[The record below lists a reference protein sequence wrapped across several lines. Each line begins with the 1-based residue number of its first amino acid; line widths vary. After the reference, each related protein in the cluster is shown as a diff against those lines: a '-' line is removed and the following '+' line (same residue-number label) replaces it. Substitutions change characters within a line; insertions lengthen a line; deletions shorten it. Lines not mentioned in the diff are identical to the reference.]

1 MTTTTRSATKK
12 QEQSTGIAPGEE
24 AQPGSKHKTEE
35 TAAPPSPKRIK
46 NEEDDEREQ
55 DKGQETLTEEGKAQ
69 ADKKHR
75 QKQRNDGEDTKPL
88 KEEKSSTSQ
97 PTQTDHSNS
106 DSDSTPAS
114 ILEKGII
121 YFFIRPRVN
130 IETPTSIN
138 DIARTHIAL
147 RPIPHDAKNLPT
159 PNDTNPRIRLCAIP
173 KKTLPLTGH
182 DRWLGFVE
190 SPHTSLTQ
198 LREKIL
204 AESTYETK
212 TAGTR
217 HAPQAK
223 PLAEGVYALTSTGKA
238 SHLVLLEEF
247 RSLRWVPTQPK
258 HLDYENAQFLLVGE
272 PSGTE
277 KALAL
282 QEEDEKEGKMEP
294 AEEMEELEEEDVKR
308 MEGLGKEDSDRIF
321 ADLQAD
327 AGDYPELQT
336 TF

>member
-1 MTTTTRSATKK
+1 MTTTTRSAAKK
-12 QEQSTGIAPGEE
+12 QDQSTSTAPGEE
-24 AQPGSKHKTEE
+24 AQPGSKHKTQE
-35 TAAPPSPKRIK
+35 TAAPPSPKRVK
-46 NEEDDEREQ
+46 NEEGDEREQ
-55 DKGQETLTEEGKAQ
+55 GKAQ
-69 ADKKHR
+69 ETSTQGGKAKSDKQHQ
-75 QKQRNDGEDTKPL
+75 QKQENGSEDTKPP
-88 KEEKSSTSQ
+88 KEEKPST
-97 PTQTDHSNS
+97 DS

-114 ILEKGII
+114 ILEKGLI
-121 YFFIRPRVN
+121 YFFIRPRVD
-130 IETPTSIN
+130 ISTPTSIN

-147 RPIPHDAKNLPT
+147 RPIPHNTKTLHTTT
-159 PNDTNPRIRLCAIP
+159 PNPPNDPHPRIRLCAIP

-190 SPHTSLTQ
+190 NPHTSLTQ
-198 LREKIL
+198 LRDRVL

-272 PSGTE
+272 SSGTE
-277 KALAL
+277 KALAP
-282 QEEDEKEGKMEP
+282 QEEDEKEGKAEP
-294 AEEMEELEEEDVKR
+294 AEEMEELEEEDAKR
-308 MEGLGKEDSDRIF
+308 MKGLGKDDSDRIF